1 MFFFLLLGWHRRMN
15 GKAAHS
21 NLPFYKLIL
30 LLGTEA
36 ETVDIQIRLVSD
48 NLLCKIRR
56 KKYTNIHGLLEKT
69 WDGYEEEELTTTGLI
84 RRAIHINGFGPLTEN

>member
-1 MFFFLLLGWHRRMN
+1 MN

-21 NLPFYKLIL
+21 NLQFYKLIL
-30 LLGTEA
+30 LLRSEA

-56 KKYTNIHGLLEKT
+56 KKYINIHGLLEKA
-69 WDGYEEEELTTTGLI
+69 WDGYEEEELTTTGLL
-84 RRAIHINGFGPLTEN
+84 RRVSHINGLGPLTED